1 MWHVASPR
9 AIMLHCH
16 LANSRRRQRRCL
28 RCLSSHAAACS
39 MQHAAS
45 SMLELLQRHNYPSTS
60 SAKALRMSNDSLA
73 GKWTTL
79 KPATAS
85 ARSSQSGP
93 SSHLR
98 DTSAVHLRTPQLSC
112 CRHLAFRCCCC
123 CCGCPNG
130 NGRKFAFCQ
139 VTNVVLFP
147 FSLFPIFL
155 PRLKPLSRLVT
166 AALMAEIYRQQQIQ
180 HIHCIMRVRNRCA
193 PQCTEQ
199 VAVG

>member
-16 LANSRRRQRRCL
+16 LGNSRRRQRRCL

-79 KPATAS
+79 KPAS
-85 ARSSQSGP
+85 VRSSQLPAWTLLTPKRYICSSFTYPIAKLLPPLGIPLLLLLLLVPQRQRSEICILP
-93 SSHLR
+93 S
-98 DTSAVHLRTPQLSC
+98 DE
-112 CRHLAFRCCCC
+112 RC
-123 CCGCPNG
+123 
-130 NGRKFAFCQ
+130 
-139 VTNVVLFP
+139 P
-147 FSLFPIFL
+147 FSFFTFSHFPA
-155 PRLKPLSRLVT
+155 T
-166 AALMAEIYRQQQIQ
+166 A
-180 HIHCIMRVRNRCA
+180 
-193 PQCTEQ
+193 
-199 VAVG
+199 